1 MCLLVMTPLSVGC
14 ASTKM
19 TKAWVYPEHG
29 PLQYDNVMAL
39 VLVQDSLV
47 RRSGEDE
54 MVRQIRKAKAVAS
67 YTVLRD
73 DEMQD
78 EARVR
83 QAVIDS
89 GVDAIIVMRPVYD
102 EQEVSYVQGS
112 YPLAYNSFYG
122 YHGWAYPVVYSPGY
136 YRNDRLVG
144 VETNI
149 YDAGDG
155 KLVWSG
161 LSQTTNPKDTRALVA
176 DTAKAVRSAM
186 EKYGFISWKKRVRQ
200 LFS

>member
-1 MCLLVMTPLSVGC
+1 MSFRLRRIQWCLLALMVVTVGC

-29 PLQYDNVMAL
+29 PLKYQNVMAM

-54 MVRQIRKAKAVAS
+54 MVRQIRQAKAVAS
-67 YTVLRD
+67 YTLLRD
-73 DEMQD
+73 DEMKD
-78 EARVR
+78 ENRVR
-83 QAVIDS
+83 KVVTDS

-112 YPLAYNSFYG
+112 YPVAYNSFYG
-122 YHGWAYPVVYSPGY
+122 YYGWAYPVVYSPGY

-149 YDAGDG
+149 YDTADG

-161 LSQTTNPKDTRALVA
+161 LSQTTNPKDTRTLVA

-186 EKYGFISWKKRVRQ
+186 KKYGFIS
-200 LFS
+200 

>member
-73 DEMQD
+73 DEMHD

-89 GVDAIIVMRPVYD
+89 GVDAIIVMRP
-102 EQEVSYVQGS
+102 STTSKRLATFRGAIRSPTTRFMGTTGGRIRSCTRPAITATIGS
-112 YPLAYNSFYG
+112 
-122 YHGWAYPVVYSPGY
+122 
-136 YRNDRLVG
+136 
-144 VETNI
+144 
-149 YDAGDG
+149 
-155 KLVWSG
+155 SG
-161 LSQTTNPKDTRALVA
+161 SRRIFTT
-176 DTAKAVRSAM
+176 SAM
-186 EKYGFISWKKRVRQ
+186 ENSSGQ
-200 LFS
+200 G

>member
-1 MCLLVMTPLSVGC
+1 MKRYLTVLLASAFMTASC

-29 PLQYDNVMAL
+29 PLQYNNVMAM

-54 MVRQIRKAKAVAS
+54 LVYQIRKAKAVAS
-67 YTVLRD
+67 YTLLRD
-73 DEMQD
+73 DEMSD
-78 EARVR
+78 ENLVR
-83 QAVIDS
+83 KAVTDS
-89 GVDAIIVMRPVYD
+89 GVDAIIVMRPVYN
-102 EQEVSYVQGS
+102 EQEVRYVQGS
-112 YPLAYNSFYG
+112 YPVAYNSFYG
-122 YHGWAYPVVYSPGY
+122 YYGWAYPVVYSPGY

-149 YDAGDG
+149 YDTSDG

-161 LSQTTNPKDTRALVA
+161 LSQTTNPKDTRKLVG

-186 EKYGFISWKKRVRQ
+186 KKYGFIS
-200 LFS
+200 

>member
-1 MCLLVMTPLSVGC
+1 MKRLQLGLALVVLVTCSC

-29 PLQYDNVMAL
+29 PLEFQNIMAM

-54 MVRQIRKAKAVAS
+54 IVQQIRKADALAS

-73 DEMQD
+73 EEMKDESL
-78 EARVR
+78 VR
-83 QAVIDS
+83 KAVTDS

-102 EQEVSYVQGS
+102 EQEVRYVQGS
-112 YPLAYNSFYG
+112 YPVAYNSFYG
-122 YHGWAYPVVYSPGY
+122 YYGWAYPVVYSPGY

-149 YDAGDG
+149 YDTSDG

-161 LSQTTNPKDTRALVA
+161 LSQTTNPKDTRKLVA
-176 DTAKAVRSAM
+176 DTAKAVRNAM
-186 EKYGFISWKKRVRQ
+186 KKYGFIS
-200 LFS
+200 